1 MSISTSDFY
10 DLQKYEVKALVTAT
24 HTEGLSLARG
34 FVAEIGGIFGG
45 KSDLMNKKV
54 NDVMNMLILK
64 LQKQIQGNERIV
76 GTKFEFA
83 EFGRSQGNTF
93 LSGIATGTII
103 SPKVSGGKRNTTRGK
118 GKGKAKAKATRK
130 QKTSL

>member
-10 DLQKYEVKALVTAT
+10 DLQKYEVKSLVTAT

-64 LQKQIQGNERIV
+64 LQRQIQGPERIIGV
-76 GTKFEFA
+76 KFEFA

-103 SPKVSGGKRNTTRGK
+103 SPKLTGGKRNTAR
-118 GKGKAKAKATRK
+118 AKATRK

>member
-1 MSISTSDFY
+1 MSISTSDYY

-24 HTEGLSLARG
+24 HTEALSLARG
-34 FVAEIGGIFGG
+34 FVAELGGLFGG

-54 NDVMNMLILK
+54 NDVMLALHQK

-76 GTKFEFA
+76 GASFEFT
-83 EFGRSQGNTF
+83 EFGRSEGNTF

-103 SPKVSGGKRNTTRGK
+103 APRTMGGRRRKTRRNRS
-118 GKGKAKAKATRK
+118 RK
-130 QKTSL
+130 Q

>member
-1 MSISTSDFY
+1 MSISTSDFF

-34 FVAEIGGIFGG
+34 FIAEIGGIFGG

-54 NDVMNMLILK
+54 NDVMNMLIQK
-64 LQKQIQGNERIV
+64 LQKQIQGSERIV
-76 GTKFEFA
+76 GVSFEFA
-83 EFGRSQGNTF
+83 EFGRSEGNTF

-103 SPKVSGGKRNTTRGK
+103 APKMTGGKRKLRRTKGTR
-118 GKGKAKAKATRK
+118 KARGGATRK
-130 QKTSL
+130 QK

>member
-1 MSISTSDFY
+1 MSISTSGYY

-24 HTEGLSLARG
+24 HTEALSLARG
-34 FVAEIGGIFGG
+34 FVAELGGLFGG

-54 NDVMNMLILK
+54 NDVMLALHQK

-76 GTKFEFA
+76 GASFEFT
-83 EFGRSQGNTF
+83 EFGRSEGNTF

-103 SPKVSGGKRNTTRGK
+103 APRTTGGGKRRNKTRRNR
-118 GKGKAKAKATRK
+118 TH
-130 QKTSL
+130 

>member
-1 MSISTSDFY
+1 MSISTSGYY

-34 FVAEIGGIFGG
+34 FVAELGGLFGG

-54 NDVMNMLILK
+54 NDVMLALHQK

-76 GTKFEFA
+76 GASFEFA
-83 EFGRSQGNTF
+83 EFGRSEGNTF

-103 SPKVSGGKRNTTRGK
+103 APRTTGGGKGKRNRTRRTK
-118 GKGKAKAKATRK
+118 KN
-130 QKTSL
+130 

>member
-1 MSISTSDFY
+1 MSISTSDLY

-34 FVAEIGGIFGG
+34 FIAEIGGLFGG

-54 NDVMNMLILK
+54 NDVMNMLIQK
-64 LQKQIQGNERIV
+64 LQKQIQSGERIIGV
-76 GTKFEFA
+76 SFEFA
-83 EFGRSQGNTF
+83 EFGRSEGNTF

-103 SPKVSGGKRNTTRGK
+103 SPKMTGGKRKATRV
-118 GKGKAKAKATRK
+118 KAKAIARRRVTRK
-130 QKTSL
+130 QK

>member
-1 MSISTSDFY
+1 MSISTSDYY

-24 HTEGLSLARG
+24 HTEALSLARG
-34 FVAEIGGIFGG
+34 FVAELGGLFGG

-54 NDVMNMLILK
+54 NDVMLALHQK

-76 GTKFEFA
+76 GASFEFT
-83 EFGRSQGNTF
+83 EFGRSEGNTF

-103 SPKVSGGKRNTTRGK
+103 APRSTGGRRRKTRRNR
-118 GKGKAKAKATRK
+118 TRK
-130 QKTSL
+130 Q

>member
-10 DLQKYEVKALVTAT
+10 DIQKYEVKALVTAT

-34 FVAEIGGIFGG
+34 FIAEIGGIFGG

-54 NDVMNMLILK
+54 NDVMNMLIQK
-64 LQKQIQGNERIV
+64 LQKQIQGTERIV
-76 GTKFEFA
+76 GAKFEFA
-83 EFGRSQGNTF
+83 EFGRSEGNTF

-103 SPKVSGGKRNTTRGK
+103 SPKVTGGKRKTKR
-118 GKGKAKAKATRK
+118 ARATRK
-130 QKTSL
+130 QK